1 MRHQQNWNHSVASG
15 LTRPTGESKLKP
27 ITRFAFLQFMLV
39 AAALAASTQLASAQS
54 SGFDL
59 PLLQVQS
66 QAGGG
71 QTLSLSLQTLVLM
84 TALTLLPS
92 LLLVTT
98 GFTRIIITLSIL
110 RTAMGTQ
117 QTPPNQVLVGLALF
131 MTLFVMTPTIKQIN
145 ETAFQPYT
153 AGTITIEE
161 AAFRGAGAMKGF
173 MLRHTRESDLLLMAD
188 MQGDAKY
195 ANAEAVPLQVIVPAF
210 IMSEL
215 RTAFTI
221 GFLLFLPF
229 LVIDIVVS
237 SILMALGMMMLSPAL
252 VSLPFKLLL
261 FVVVDGWSATVTAL
275 VESFL
280 RN

>member
-1 MRHQQNWNHSVASG
+1 MTARALRLPLRAALVCA
-15 LTRPTGESKLKP
+15 
-27 ITRFAFLQFMLV
+27 LV
-39 AAALAASTQLASAQS
+39 ACASQQALAQAQ
-54 SGFDL
+54 GLDL
-59 PLLQVQS
+59 PLLQLQS

-71 QTLSLSLQTLVLM
+71 QTLSLSLQTLALM

-98 GFTRIIITLSIL
+98 SFTRIIITLSIL
-110 RTAMGTQ
+110 RQAIGTQ

-131 MTLFVMTPTIKQIN
+131 MTLFIMTPTLKQIN
-145 ETAFQPYT
+145 EVAYKPYVG
-153 AGTITIEE
+153 GTIQMEE
-161 AAFRGAGAMKGF
+161 ATTRGVGVMKTF

-188 MQGDAKY
+188 LQGDQRY
-195 ANAEAVPLQVIVPAF
+195 DSPEAVPLVVLVPAF
-210 IMSEL
+210 IVSEL

-229 LVIDIVVS
+229 LVIDIVVAS
-237 SILMALGMMMLSPAL
+237 VLMSLGMMMLSPTL

-261 FVVVDGWSATVTAL
+261 FVIVDGWSATVSAL
-275 VESFL
+275 VESFM

>member
-1 MRHQQNWNHSVASG
+1 MKRRKPNIFLKFFIVGATLVAGSQ
-15 LTRPTGESKLKP
+15 
-27 ITRFAFLQFMLV
+27 FAF
-39 AAALAASTQLASAQS
+39 AQAQ
-54 SGFDL
+54 GFDL
-59 PLLQVQS
+59 PLVQLQS
-66 QAGGG
+66 QPGGG
-71 QTLSLSLQTLVLM
+71 QTLSLSLQTLILM

-117 QTPPNQVLVGLALF
+117 ATPPNQVLVGLALF

-161 AAFRGAGAMKGF
+161 AAVRGAGAMKAF

-188 MQGDAKY
+188 MQGDGKY

-237 SILMALGMMMLSPAL
+237 SILMALGMMMLSPSL

-261 FVVVDGWSATVTAL
+261 FVVVDGWSATVSAL

-280 RN
+280 RS

>member
-1 MRHQQNWNHSVASG
+1 MKRLLRFNLLSIMVLGAAVASNAQV
-15 LTRPTGESKLKP
+15 
-27 ITRFAFLQFMLV
+27 AF
-39 AAALAASTQLASAQS
+39 AQS

-71 QTLSLSLQTLVLM
+71 QTLSLSLQTLILM

-145 ETAFQPYT
+145 ESAFQPYA

-161 AAFRGAGAMKGF
+161 AAFRGAGVMKGF

-280 RN
+280 RS